1 MLQVEDTFAFSEQ
14 VVAESGIMLAPS
26 RAFQYGDHHLRI
38 GFGRENLPQ
47 VVDLFSQYLD
57 EGFIHN

>member
-1 MLQVEDTFAFSEQ
+1 MLQILDKNAFNER

-47 VVDLFSQYLD
+47 VVELFSQYLD
-57 EGFIHN
+57 QHFNL